1 MGRTRA
7 VLILSGAFL
16 ALLLLPAML
25 VAGEVDEETIIVKV
39 QGDGSDSERTVTI
52 ELTGDDTGWL
62 GVGITD
68 LDEKKRESLGVGK
81 EHVVIVTEIYEDSPA
96 EEAGIQTGD
105 LIVSM
110 SGNDVTSTKQLI
122 ALVGG
127 MDPYT
132 KLEIE
137 LLRDGKKVVKNV
149 VLGVRPHHFVFGD
162 EGEHL
167 SGLRGLAALGI
178 LGLEGLEAL
187 GKLDDMFIPRVD
199 IGMGWAGK
207 GRLGVYVDDL
217 SEGLAEYFQIPGGNG
232 VLVEEIV
239 EDSPAAA
246 AGIEAGD
253 VIIKIGDTVVAN
265 TDELVDAISDM
276 AADTETP
283 IVIIRKGSE
292 VILEVV
298 LPEPDSDEYIEALK
312 TNSSSQRSIAIEEF
326 RNAKKEMLQEE
337 MDVLREALEEL
348 KKDLEELKADN

>member
-1 MGRTRA
+1 MGRTRTT
-7 VLILSGAFL
+7 LILSGAFL

-39 QGDGSDSERTVTI
+39 QADGDDSERTVTI
-52 ELTGDDTGWL
+52 ELTGEDTGWL

-68 LDEKKRESLGVGK
+68 LDEKKRETLGVDK
-81 EHVVIVTEIYEDSPA
+81 KHVVIVTEIYEDSPA
-96 EEAGIQTGD
+96 EEAGIQVGD
-105 LIVSM
+105 VIVSI

-122 ALVGG
+122 VMIAD

-187 GKLDDMFIPRVD
+187 GNLDQMFIPRVD

-217 SEGLAEYFQIPGGNG
+217 SAGLAEYFQIPDGNG

-239 EDSPAAA
+239 KDSPAAA

-253 VIIKIGDTVVAN
+253 VIIKIGDIAVAN
-265 TDELVDAISDM
+265 TDELVDAISDL
-276 AADTETP
+276 AADVPTP
-283 IVIIRKGSE
+283 IVVIRKGSE
-292 VILEVV
+292 VILEVTV
-298 LPEPDSDEYIEALK
+298 PESNSDEYIDALK
-312 TNSSSQRSIAIEEF
+312 TTPSGQHRIAIEEF
-326 RNAKKEMLQEE
+326 RNAKKELLEEE
-337 MDVLREALEEL
+337 MDALREALEEL
-348 KKDLEELKADN
+348 KKDLEELKADD